1 MSVITKFWIR
11 VSSYNQKVADPEH
24 YPFQASLPA
33 SPVSY
38 GFRRLGLGV
47 VYMLIHLIGAMYFP
61 LMWPASPAFL
71 THNILLRFLLLGL
84 WGKVNIPVL
93 LIRILRIRM
102 FLGLLNPDPVP
113 LVRGM
118 DPDPVNR

>member
-1 MSVITKFWIR
+1 MILCKKNSGTLP
-11 VSSYNQKVADPEH
+11 Y
-24 YPFQASLPA
+24 QASLPA

-84 WGKVNIPVL
+84 WGKVKQNNTIIIY
-93 LIRILRIRM
+93 IRE
-102 FLGLLNPDPVP
+102 F
-113 LVRGM
+113 
-118 DPDPVNR
+118 

>member
-1 MSVITKFWIR
+1 MSLKVWILYR
-11 VSSYNQKVADPEH
+11 TRSIRHYKISDPSILIEPKSSGSREH
-24 YPFQASLPA
+24 CPFQASLPA

-84 WGKVNIPVL
+84 WGKVKQNIQL
-93 LIRILRIRM
+93 
-102 FLGLLNPDPVP
+102 
-113 LVRGM
+113 
-118 DPDPVNR
+118 

>member
-1 MSVITKFWIR
+1 
-11 VSSYNQKVADPEH
+11 VSPFRKLLILYLYDKYCGNKLLKSTGSRILF
-24 YPFQASLPA
+24 FQASLPA

-38 GFRRLGLGV
+38 GLRRLGLGV

-84 WGKVNIPVL
+84 WGKVKQNNIQ
-93 LIRILRIRM
+93 
-102 FLGLLNPDPVP
+102 
-113 LVRGM
+113 
-118 DPDPVNR
+118 